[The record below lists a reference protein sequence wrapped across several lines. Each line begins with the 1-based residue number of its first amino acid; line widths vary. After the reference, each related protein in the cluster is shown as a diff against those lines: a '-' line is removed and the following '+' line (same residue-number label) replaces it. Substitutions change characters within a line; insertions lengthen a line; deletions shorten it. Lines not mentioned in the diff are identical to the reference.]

1 MTCIDSLPGV
11 IKPGIGILHMEVIT
25 EVITVF
31 SNSSLTMVFAW
42 GILEGWANNVLSFIE
57 NLEIVIDALAS
68 HAPGKWF
75 CQMRDGESTYV
86 LCFCFHAEKLWQLT
100 VRYSSLYCFQFL
112 MIR

>member
-68 HAPGKWF
+68 HAPG
-75 CQMRDGESTYV
+75 
-86 LCFCFHAEKLWQLT
+86 
-100 VRYSSLYCFQFL
+100 
-112 MIR
+112 